1 VVTESVNTQPV
12 EDEIAREPR
21 SGSDGVMDLAAR
33 LRTTV
38 VPLARQLRQADAR
51 FTPTQLTVLGS
62 IHRNGPLSLGDLSA
76 RERLSPPMIS
86 RVVASLEEE
95 GVVERMF
102 DASDRRVCLVRI
114 SEDGERWIRQTRADR
129 DAWLAQR
136 LAMLGPDELDA
147 LMAAAPVL
155 EHLVDEDR

>member
-1 VVTESVNTQPV
+1 VTERVRTHLLID
-12 EDEIAREPR
+12 EDARER
-21 SGSDGVMDLAAR
+21 ASGSHKVIDLAAR
-33 LRTTV
+33 LRTII
-38 VPLARQLRQADAR
+38 VPLARQLRQANGR
-51 FTPTQLTVLGS
+51 FTPTQLTVMGS
-62 IHRNGPLSLGDLSA
+62 IHRHGPLSLGDLSA

-114 SEDGERWIRQTRADR
+114 SDEGERWIEETRAER

-136 LAMLGPDELDA
+136 LATLGPDELKA
-147 LMAAAPVL
+147 LMAAAPL
-155 EHLVDEDR
+155 LQRLVDEDL